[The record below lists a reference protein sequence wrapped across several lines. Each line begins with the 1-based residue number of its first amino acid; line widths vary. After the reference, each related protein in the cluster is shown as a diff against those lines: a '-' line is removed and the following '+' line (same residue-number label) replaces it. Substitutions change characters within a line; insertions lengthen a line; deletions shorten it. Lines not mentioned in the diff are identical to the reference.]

1 MSAGYLPD
9 TVDTYISNLPW
20 FASVVRLLV
29 NLLFEG
35 VKSAD
40 EDSGAGVDGSTSI
53 FPSGTDMPKEPHSQD
68 KLGRAPYSNPF
79 IMILQG

>member
-20 FASVVRLLV
+20 LAFVMRLLV
-29 NLLFEG
+29 DSLFEG

-40 EDSGAGVDGSTSI
+40 GDSGAGVDGSTFI
-53 FPSGTDMPKEPHSQD
+53 FLSGTDMPKEPHL
-68 KLGRAPYSNPF
+68 KIGLGRAPYSNPF
-79 IMILQG
+79 IMDLQG